1 MWPQTLWTFAF
12 MSSTSPLWRKN
23 VITPLHLLCWS
34 LSVDRRE
41 QWSQQKNDDALYV
54 EKPIDVESDL
64 AEIATM
70 ACCHKQL
77 LWHRG
82 VQIVHGL
89 AHRARCRS
97 VLLLSRWVVKL
108 DGTHRREEATCLD
121 QANDEMGMGIL
132 EFLSASRDLRSSWHV
147 EWRQS
152 GDAFLAC
159 SGSDVGCTRQM
170 TTAEQWYPSNLIRTN
185 FILQAFLKSFLLLKQ
200 PLVIQ

>member
-1 MWPQTLWTFAF
+1 MLSLP
-12 MSSTSPLWRKN
+12 STY
-23 VITPLHLLCWS
+23 C
-34 LSVDRRE
+34 VDHYQWIVESNDRSRRTTMPHML
-41 QWSQQKNDDALYV
+41 KT
-54 EKPIDVESDL
+54 IDVESDL

-82 VQIVHGL
+82 VQILHGL

-132 EFLSASRDLRSSWHV
+132 EFLSASRDLRSS
-147 EWRQS
+147 
-152 GDAFLAC
+152 
-159 SGSDVGCTRQM
+159 
-170 TTAEQWYPSNLIRTN
+170 
-185 FILQAFLKSFLLLKQ
+185 
-200 PLVIQ
+200 